1 MLFESFYVSATGAQA
16 ASSFLDATSN
26 NVANTNTT
34 GYKTAQTSFQD
45 LLYSGLLPGVNSA
58 GITPPGGIQFGA
70 GAVVS
75 AETALFTQGPIQPTG
90 NPFDLAINGEGFF
103 RVTLPDGTFAYT
115 RDGSLGLDSAGNLV
129 TSDGFKVDPPIV
141 VPTGSTATIGAD
153 GTVTATAADGTQ
165 TAVGQVGLTRFIN
178 PAGLIRIGQ
187 NLFAASASS
196 GTASD
201 GFVGDTNGFGTL
213 LTGNLEGS
221 NVDLTTE
228 LVNLLIAQRTF
239 TFNTQAI
246 TVESDLLAATANLVQ

>member
-26 NVANTNTT
+26 NVANANTT

-45 LLYSGLLPGVNSA
+45 LLYNGLLPGVNA
-58 GITPPGGIQFGA
+58 NGVTPPGGIQFGA

-75 AETALFTQGPIQPTG
+75 AETGLFTQGPVQPTG
-90 NPFDLAINGEGFF
+90 NPLDLAINGEGFF

-115 RDGSLGLDSAGNLV
+115 RDGSFNLDAGGNLV
-129 TSDGFKVDPPIV
+129 TSDGFKVDPPIT
-141 VPTGSTATIGAD
+141 VPAGSTATIGTD

-165 TAVGQVGLTRFIN
+165 TTIGQIGLTRFVN
-178 PAGLIRIGQ
+178 PAGLTRIGDT
-187 NLFAASASS
+187 LFAASAAS
-196 GTASD
+196 GAATD

-213 LTGNLEGS
+213 QSGNLEGS

-246 TVESDLLAATANLVQ
+246 TVESNLLSATANLVQ